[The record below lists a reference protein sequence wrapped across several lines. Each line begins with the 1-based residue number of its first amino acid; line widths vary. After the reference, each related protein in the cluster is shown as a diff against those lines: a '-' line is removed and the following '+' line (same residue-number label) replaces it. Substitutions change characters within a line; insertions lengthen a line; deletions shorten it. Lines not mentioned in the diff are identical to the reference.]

1 VDVGQGFFQGQ
12 HIHSGF
18 DVVAMVAERAAF
30 PAKVFVH
37 GQNHA
42 ALTSGGKMLGLAE
55 AEAADIA
62 DGADGAA
69 VIFAADGLRTVLDNI
84 EVMLLRNVH
93 DAAHITDDTVQ
104 MHDDDALGAVGDLA
118 LNIIRVN
125 GVVGGHVAENGDRT
139 GLHDGIGGRDEGIR
153 RDEHLVAGANAEAG
167 NANMQ
172 GCRAAG
178 AGNCHGRAG
187 PLTEFFFKLHAL
199 LAGPVAD
206 EAGIQRV
213 GHILLGFRVKL
224 RPHRE
229 AELGDARAVH
239 CDFFFIH
246 VHAPHKNQIVSQ
258 RSGCNSYNFNIP
270 RANYFVH

>member
-1 VDVGQGFFQGQ
+1 
-12 HIHSGF
+12 
-18 DVVAMVAERAAF
+18 
-30 PAKVFVH
+30 
-37 GQNHA
+37 
-42 ALTSGGKMLGLAE
+42 
-55 AEAADIA
+55 
-62 DGADGAA
+62 
-69 VIFAADGLRTVLDNI
+69 
-84 EVMLLRNVH
+84 MLLRNVH

-118 LNIIRVN
+118 LNIVRVN

-153 RDEHLVAGANAEAG
+153 RDEHLVAGADAEAG
-167 NANMQ
+167 NADMQ
-172 GCRAAG
+172 GCCAAG

-213 GHILLGFRVKL
+213 GHILLGLRVKL

-239 CDFFFIH
+239 CDFFLIH

>member
-1 VDVGQGFFQGQ
+1 
-12 HIHSGF
+12 
-18 DVVAMVAERAAF
+18 
-30 PAKVFVH
+30 
-37 GQNHA
+37 
-42 ALTSGGKMLGLAE
+42 MLGLAE
-55 AEAADIA
+55 AEAANIA
-62 DGADGAA
+62 DSADRAA
-69 VIFAADGLRTVLDNI
+69 VILAADGLCAVFDDIQIVLLGD
-84 EVMLLRNVH
+84 VH
-93 DAAHITDDTVQ
+93 DTAHVTDDAVQ
-104 MHDDDALGAVGDLA
+104 MHNDDALGAVGDLA
-118 LNIIRVN
+118 LNIVRVN

-153 RDEHLVAGANAEAG
+153 RDEHLVARADAEAG
-167 NANMQ
+167 NADVQ

-187 PLTEFFFKLHAL
+187 PLTELFFKLHAL

-206 EAGIQRV
+206 KAGIQRV

>member
-1 VDVGQGFFQGQ
+1 
-12 HIHSGF
+12 
-18 DVVAMVAERAAF
+18 M
-30 PAKVFVH
+30 
-37 GQNHA
+37 
-42 ALTSGGKMLGLAE
+42 
-55 AEAADIA
+55 
-62 DGADGAA
+62 
-69 VIFAADGLRTVLDNI
+69 
-84 EVMLLRNVH
+84 
-93 DAAHITDDTVQ
+93 
-104 MHDDDALGAVGDLA
+104 
-118 LNIIRVN
+118 
-125 GVVGGHVAENGDRT
+125 VGGHVAENGDRT

-153 RDEHLVAGANAEAG
+153 RDEHLVAGADAEAG
-167 NANMQ
+167 NADVQ

-206 EAGIQRV
+206 KAGIQRG